1 MVGARGYFERLRD
14 NGRELEERKTKVQE
28 MRAQLGSRGA
38 RYGTIGSSGNH
49 DATAA
54 VDRVIEAEQALAIDQ
69 ARHDLE
75 LEQAC
80 AILYGRSG
88 RGGLAKARR
97 SVDADILCCHYLQG
111 MSYAEIADEIAKP
124 DSSDPV
130 HWCTMRARRA
140 LDYIDTVG
148 MHNLQDS

>member
-88 RGGLAKARR
+88 RGGLARER
-97 SVDADILCCHYLQG
+97 GTTDADIICC
-111 MSYAEIADEIAKP
+111 SISKP
-124 DSSDPV
+124 DSDSPV
-130 HWCTMRARRA
+130 SWCRQRASRA
-140 LDYIDTVG
+140 LRFIDSVG
-148 MHNLQDS
+148 ADVLADS